1 MAKQVFKKPKAL
13 KENVYHYC
21 PGCGHSIIHRL
32 IAEVIDELGIRD
44 RTVGVPPAG
53 CAVLAYNYIDVDMG
67 EAPHGRA
74 IAVATGIKR
83 ARPELIVF
91 TYQGDGDIAAIGTAE
106 TIHAA
111 NRGERLCAIFV
122 NNGVYGMTGG
132 QMAPTT
138 LLGQTTT
145 TTPGGRVPLRDGFP
159 IDLSQMLAVASGS
172 VYIERTAVTSP
183 KNIVKTK
190 KAIKKAFQ
198 VQMDDLGFAL
208 VEILSQCPTNWK
220 LSPVESCRRV
230 EEEVVKTYPLRVIKD
245 TTDKSCNT
253 LALSKTLFCERH

>member
-1 MAKQVFKKPKAL
+1 MAKQIFKRPETL
-13 KENVYHYC
+13 KDNIFHFC

-32 IAEVIDELGIRD
+32 IAEVIDEFGIRGK
-44 RTVGVPPAG
+44 TVGVPPAG
-53 CAVLAYNYIDVDMG
+53 CAVLAYNYIDIDMG

-83 ARPELIVF
+83 ARPDLVVF

-111 NRGERLCAIFV
+111 NRGERLTVIFV

-138 LLGQTTT
+138 ILGQTTT
-145 TTPGGRVPLRDGFP
+145 TTPGGRIALRDGYP
-159 IDLSQMLAVASGS
+159 LDLSQMLAVAAGS
-172 VYIERTAVTSP
+172 VYIERTSVTSP
-183 KNIVKTK
+183 KNVIKTK

-198 VQMDDLGFAL
+198 VQMDDLGFSL
-208 VEILSQCPTNWK
+208 VEVLSPCPINWK
-220 LSPVESCRRV
+220 LSPVDSCRWV
-230 EEEVVKTYPLRVIKD
+230 EEKVVKDYPLKVIKD
-245 TTDKSCNT
+245 TTETRN
-253 LALSKTLFCERH
+253 

>member
-1 MAKQVFKKPKAL
+1 MAKQVFTRPKAI
-13 KENVYHYC
+13 KDNIFHYC

-44 RTVGVPPAG
+44 KTVGVPPAG

-83 ARPELIVF
+83 ARPDLIVF

-111 NRGERLCAIFV
+111 NRGERLSAIFV

-145 TTPGGRVPLRDGFP
+145 TTPGGRSPLRDGYP
-159 IDLSQMLAVASGS
+159 VDLSQMLAVAGGS

-183 KNIVKTK
+183 KNIIKTK

-198 VQMDDLGFAL
+198 VQMDDLGFSL
-208 VEILSQCPTNWK
+208 VEILSQCPINWK
-220 LSPVESCRRV
+220 LSPVEACRWV
-230 EEEVVKTYPLRVIKD
+230 EEEVVKIYPLGVIKD
-245 TTDKSCNT
+245 ATVS
-253 LALSKTLFCERH
+253 

>member
-1 MAKQVFKKPKAL
+1 MAKQIFKRPEAL
-13 KENVYHYC
+13 KDAIFHYC

-32 IAEVIDELGIRD
+32 TAEVIDELGIRE

-53 CAVLAYNYIDVDMG
+53 CAVLAYNYFDVDMG

-74 IAVATGIKR
+74 LAVATGIKR
-83 ARPELIVF
+83 ARPDLIVF

-111 NRGERLCAIFV
+111 NRGERLTAIFV

-138 LLGQTTT
+138 LIGQTTT
-145 TTPGGRVPLRDGFP
+145 TTQRGRTPLRDGYP
-159 IDLSQMLAVASGS
+159 LDLSQMLGVAAGS
-172 VYIERTAVTSP
+172 VYVARTSVTSP
-183 KNIVKTK
+183 KSILKTK

-198 VQMDDLGFAL
+198 VQMNDLGFAL

-220 LSPVESCRRV
+220 LSSVDSCKRI
-230 EEEVVKTYPLRVIKD
+230 EEEVVKSYPLGVIKD
-245 TTDKSCNT
+245 TTGKG
-253 LALSKTLFCERH
+253 H

>member
-1 MAKQVFKKPKAL
+1 MAKQVFKRPKAL
-13 KENVYHYC
+13 KENIFHYC

-32 IAEVIDELGIRD
+32 VAEILEELGIREK
-44 RTVGVPPAG
+44 TVGVPPAG

-74 IAVATGIKR
+74 VAVATGIKR
-83 ARPELIVF
+83 ARPDLVVF

-111 NRGERLCAIFV
+111 NRGERLTVIFV
-122 NNGVYGMTGG
+122 NNGCYGMTGG

-145 TTPGGRVPLRDGFP
+145 TTPGGRVALRDGYP
-159 IDLSQMLAVASGS
+159 LDLSQMLAVAAGS
-172 VYIERTAVTSP
+172 VYIARTSVTSP
-183 KNIVKTK
+183 KNVMKTK
-190 KAIKKAFQ
+190 KALKKAFQ

-208 VEILSQCPTNWK
+208 VEILSPCPTNWK
-220 LSPVESCRRV
+220 LSPVEACKRV
-230 EEEVVKTYPLRVIKD
+230 EEDVERNYPLKVIKD
-245 TTDKSCNT
+245 MTQSGN
-253 LALSKTLFCERH
+253 

>member
-1 MAKQVFKKPKAL
+1 MAKQVFTRPKAL
-13 KENVYHYC
+13 KDNIFHYC

-44 RTVGVPPAG
+44 KTVGVPPAG

-74 IAVATGIKR
+74 VAVATGIKR
-83 ARPELIVF
+83 ARPDLFVF

-111 NRGERLCAIFV
+111 NRGERLSAIFV

-145 TTPGGRVPLRDGFP
+145 TTPGGRLPLRDGFP
-159 IDLSQMLAVASGS
+159 LDLSQMLAVAGGS

-183 KNIVKTK
+183 KNIIKTK
-190 KAIKKAFQ
+190 RAIKKAFQ

-208 VEILSQCPTNWK
+208 VEILSQCPINWK
-220 LSPVESCRRV
+220 LSPVDACKWV
-230 EEEVVKTYPLRVIKD
+230 EEEVVKSYPLGIIKD
-245 TTDKSCNT
+245 TTQTQNRMDRMKRGKR
-253 LALSKTLFCERH
+253 AKT